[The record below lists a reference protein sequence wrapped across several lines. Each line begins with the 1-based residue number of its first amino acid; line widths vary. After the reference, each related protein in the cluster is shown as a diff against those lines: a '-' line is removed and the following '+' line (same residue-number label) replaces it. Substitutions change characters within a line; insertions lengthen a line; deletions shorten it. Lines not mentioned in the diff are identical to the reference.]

1 MKYTRLLMLFAGM
14 IILGVGTARA
24 QCSEAY
30 LLFPVHFSNSSNT
43 DIAKV
48 EVPAGACIA
57 ALNQAARL
65 RWDNNGSGLLQL
77 FDTDEAGNQI
87 WCNGISDPGGC
98 KPGKSLCLQSDGNMV
113 IYAGAS
119 CTGNAVWSSG
129 TVGQNFCA
137 EGLAVADEGDGEHVA
152 IVNNIFGC
160 APGGPQIV
168 WQRP

>member
-14 IILGVGTARA
+14 IILGVGMASA
-24 QCSEAY
+24 QCAEAI
-30 LLFPVHFSNSSNT
+30 LLFPLKSSNS

-48 EVPAGACIA
+48 EVPSGACIA
-57 ALNQAARL
+57 AVNQAARL

-77 FDTDEAGNQI
+77 FDTDDGGSQI
-87 WCNGISDPGGC
+87 WCNGINNPGGC
-98 KPGKSLCLQSDGNMV
+98 QPGKSLCLQSDGNMV

-129 TVGQNFCA
+129 TVGQNICT
-137 EGLAVADEGDGEHVA
+137 EGLAVADESDGEHVA
-152 IVNNIFGC
+152 IVNNLGGC
-160 APGGPQIV
+160 AGGPQIV

>member
-1 MKYTRLLMLFAGM
+1 MKYTRLLMLFAGV

-30 LLFPVHFSNSSNT
+30 LLFPIHFSNGTNG
-43 DIAKV
+43 DVAKV
-48 EVPAGACIA
+48 EVPSGTCIA

-65 RWDNNGSGLLQL
+65 RWNNNNSGLLQL

-87 WCNGISDPGGC
+87 WCNGIDAGGC

-129 TVGQNFCA
+129 TVGQNFCG
-137 EGLAVADEGDGEHVA
+137 EGLAVADGGNGEEVV

-160 APGGPQIV
+160 ASGGLQFV